1 MKNWP
6 TGACWLGAIGPGV
19 NVVGQVVCASLMH
32 AAPPSSTPI
41 ARMCARFAAGS
52 RPPESTPEVPGNS
65 ASGLGWLAR
74 YCSKTETA
82 VVSSPLSFRTV
93 SLTGCPPIPPWAFQ
107 YLTDPSIAAWSTTPI
122 ALAGPFAAAAAP
134 DELADELV
142 APPLDVV
149 APPPD
154 ADVDELEF
162 ELLEPHAASASAET
176 TTSNA
181 SNPARIRAPFI
192 IRPLPLVL
200 TCDPSLC
207 VLACTSGQTRATP
220 YMP

>member
-107 YLTDPSIAAWSTTPI
+107 YLTDASIAAWSTTPI
-122 ALAGPFAAAAAP
+122 AFVGPLVSITIRYVNGLPVAGPFDAAAAP
-134 DELADELV
+134 DDLADELV
-142 APPLDVV
+142 APP
-149 APPPD
+149 PD
-154 ADVDELEF
+154 AAADEVELELQ
-162 ELLEPHAASASAET
+162 LL
-176 TTSNA
+176 
-181 SNPARIRAPFI
+181 
-192 IRPLPLVL
+192 
-200 TCDPSLC
+200 
-207 VLACTSGQTRATP
+207 
-220 YMP
+220 